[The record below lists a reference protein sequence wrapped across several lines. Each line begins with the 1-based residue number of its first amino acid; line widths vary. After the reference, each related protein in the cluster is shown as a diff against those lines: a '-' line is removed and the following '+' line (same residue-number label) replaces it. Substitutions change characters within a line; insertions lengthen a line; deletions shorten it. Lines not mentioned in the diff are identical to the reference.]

1 MKGVSLSED
10 LCGYFGKQLRISLD
24 TKETR
29 LKKYGEGKID
39 ENNYMNLPEQETLDG
54 LAAYLGIPEKQGK
67 VFLVNG
73 SPRTKE
79 YKLSEEDEVKILGFI
94 GGG

>member
-1 MKGVSLSED
+1 MKIRVKL
-10 LCGYFGKQLRISLD
+10 YTI
-24 TKETR
+24 

-39 ENNYMNLPEQETLDG
+39 ENHYMNLAEHETLLE

-73 SPRTKE
+73 SPRPKE
-79 YKLSEEDEVKILGFI
+79 YRLSEEDEVKILGFI

>member
-1 MKGVSLSED
+1 MKIRVKL
-10 LCGYFGKQLRISLD
+10 YTI
-24 TKETR
+24 

-39 ENNYMNLPEQETLDG
+39 QNDYMSLPEHKTLHG
-54 LAAYLGIPEKQGK
+54 LAAYLGIPERPGK

-73 SPRTKE
+73 SPRPKE